1 MKLTIALLAAALA
14 FTGPAMAQGVQGANA
29 GKPAAG
35 AKAGD
40 VWVNGK
46 TYHCPGSKFF
56 GTTKAGAYQPEKT
69 AQAAGVKGARGKT
82 CAAVPVA
89 AKG

>member
-1 MKLTIALLAAALA
+1 MKITATILAFALA
-14 FTGPAMAQGVQGANA
+14 LASPSFAQGVQGAA

-56 GTTKAGAYQPEKT
+56 GTTKTGEYKPEKT
-69 AQAAGVKGARGKT
+69 AQAEGVKGARGKT
-82 CAAVPVA
+82 CAEA
-89 AKG
+89 APKA

>member
-1 MKLTIALLAAALA
+1 MKTISILIAAALML
-14 FTGPAMAQGVQGANA
+14 TGPAMAQGVQGANA

-56 GTTKAGAYQPEKT
+56 GTTKAGAYQGEKA
-69 AQAAGVKGARGKT
+69 AQTAGVKGARGKT
-82 CAAVPVA
+82 CAEAA
-89 AKG
+89 AKKA